1 MSMQSVLLFRIHSLA
16 NTVGLHENKGSFE
29 HRKKKRFF
37 VVLTFSFVQIASS
50 NLNLQVPLI
59 TLEMFPK
66 EAYTGN
72 WMVAFRVVIPI
83 YMVMALSQFITYLL
97 ILVVG
102 EKENHIK
109 EGLKIMGLRDSVFW
123 LAWFI
128 IYGVFVFFLTGVSV
142 VLLFSLGVFQY
153 TNYLPVFVLIL
164 LYSFSVILI
173 GFMITPFFDNSRVRK
188 QLIASI
194 FSSRKLFQMKF
205 TDGWNTRQFCCEY
218 HVTTVL
224 YPSVSGRYRH
234 ISIVMDCFV
243 DLTNRF
249 CVGNGQ
255 NSGT

>member
-1 MSMQSVLLFRIHSLA
+1 M
-16 NTVGLHENKGSFE
+16 
-29 HRKKKRFF
+29 
-37 VVLTFSFVQIASS
+37 QIASA

-72 WMVAFRVVIPI
+72 WMVAFRLVIPI

-97 ILVVG
+97 ILIVG

-173 GFMITPFFDNSRVRK
+173 GFMITPFFDNSRVR
-188 QLIASI
+188 SI
-194 FSSRKLFQMKF
+194 
-205 TDGWNTRQFCCEY
+205 
-218 HVTTVL
+218 
-224 YPSVSGRYRH
+224 
-234 ISIVMDCFV
+234 
-243 DLTNRF
+243 
-249 CVGNGQ
+249 
-255 NSGT
+255 